1 MWSIACMAKLNV
13 INSTIGLSPASA
25 VPTPRPV
32 KPSSVI
38 GVSMTRRAPN
48 SCSSPCVTLYA
59 PWYSATSSPMTNT
72 SGSRRISSAIASR
85 NASRMVMLT
94 ISVPS
99 GTSGSGA
106 ALRDGSA
113 AGFADGAALSGTA
126 SGATTTSAS
135 SVLPSWRSAASS
147 PSARMVAIGVLTATS
162 AVPSGTNILSIVP
175 SSTASTSMVAL
186 SVSISAITS
195 PDLTVSPSFLS
206 HLARLPFS
214 IVGDRAGINTSVGMA
229 AHIGLF
235 GTRLELTRRR
245 AEYRA
250 SPIDVGIKFCR
261 IGFGVMGG
269 EFGRLVDHRADRG
282 VDLLQ
287 FVFAHQFA
295 VEKTLAYGL
304 DRIVLGADFVDFLLG
319 PVFGRIGHRV
329 AAVAV
334 GHHFQ
339 NGRALAGAT
348 PGDGFLA

>member
-1 MWSIACMAKLNV
+1 MASRK
-13 INSTIGLSPASA
+13 ASRT
-25 VPTPRPV
+25 V
-32 KPSSVI
+32 
-38 GVSMTRRAPN
+38 M
-48 SCSSPCVTLYA
+48 
-59 PWYSATSSPMTNT
+59 ATS
-72 SGSRRISSAIASR
+72 
-85 NASRMVMLT
+85 
-94 ISVPS
+94 SVPS
-99 GTSGSGA
+99 GTSGSGTISDGLALPAFAGAWA
-106 ALRDGSA
+106 AVDLLSPAWAAEEGEDAETGAGSSA
-113 AGFADGAALSGTA
+113 FAGGFFGAPPLPLSA
-126 SGATTTSAS
+126 
-135 SVLPSWRSAASS
+135 AASS
-147 PSARMVAIGVLTATS
+147 PSARIMAIGVLTATS
-162 AVPSGTNILSIVP
+162 LVPSGTRIFPNVP